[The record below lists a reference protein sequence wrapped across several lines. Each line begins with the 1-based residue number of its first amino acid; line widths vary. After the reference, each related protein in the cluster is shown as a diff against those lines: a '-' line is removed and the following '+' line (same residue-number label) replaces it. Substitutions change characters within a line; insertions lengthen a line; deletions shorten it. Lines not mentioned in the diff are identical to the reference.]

1 MASMKETLNGRIF
14 SNTLFLYF
22 RSLLII
28 AISLYT
34 SRIMLNALGIS
45 DFGIYN
51 VVGGIV
57 IIFGFLSSS
66 LSTATQ
72 RFLSYEL
79 GRDDKVRLK
88 KTFQMSVN
96 IHAFIA
102 LLIFLVSDFAGL
114 WFIEN
119 HMDIPGDRVSA
130 AKWVLQFSI
139 AAFVVD
145 VLCVPYKASVVAN
158 ERMSVFAGAGLIE
171 AILKLFAVVALYWA
185 SFDKLV
191 MYSFLIFCVTVVVR
205 GFYVFYCTKR
215 FSEARPGL
223 IWDFKLFRRLAGF
236 SSWSLIGGLA
246 FASNTQG
253 VNLLLNVFF
262 GPAVNAARGI
272 AFQIQGAV
280 NSFVIN
286 IQTAIG
292 PQIVK
297 SYAVDNHERMLNLV
311 YKGSK
316 YTFFLVFLLTLPM
329 MAETDAVLTY
339 WLGIV
344 PEHAKALTQ
353 LTIATVWVDSVSGTL
368 KMAANATGKI
378 MLFQISVGSLMF
390 LALPICYVVLEM
402 GGQPYTAFV
411 VMVVIS
417 ALALVARL
425 SILSAI
431 TAISFLD
438 FVRQVLF
445 KTVLVASVSA
455 AVALSVV
462 YTMPPGLIRF
472 LTVCIAS
479 TAVCC
484 SCIWALGL
492 DRQERQFL
500 INTVKN
506 QVAKYR

>member
-1 MASMKETLNGRIF
+1 MPARVVV
-14 SNTLFLYF
+14 
-22 RSLLII
+22 SLR
-28 AISLYT
+28 ACRAAES
-34 SRIMLNALGIS
+34 
-45 DFGIYN
+45 
-51 VVGGIV
+51 
-57 IIFGFLSSS
+57 
-66 LSTATQ
+66 
-72 RFLSYEL
+72 L
-79 GRDDKVRLK
+79 GRWR
-88 KTFQMSVN
+88 
-96 IHAFIA
+96 H
-102 LLIFLVSDFAGL
+102 
-114 WFIEN
+114 
-119 HMDIPGDRVSA
+119 PGPTRR
-130 AKWVLQFSI
+130 
-139 AAFVVD
+139 
-145 VLCVPYKASVVAN
+145 ASGP
-158 ERMSVFAGAGLIE
+158 R
-171 AILKLFAVVALYWA
+171 
-185 SFDKLV
+185 
-191 MYSFLIFCVTVVVR
+191 R
-205 GFYVFYCTKR
+205 G
-215 FSEARPGL
+215 
-223 IWDFKLFRRLAGF
+223 
-236 SSWSLIGGLA
+236 
-246 FASNTQG
+246 
-253 VNLLLNVFF
+253 
-262 GPAVNAARGI
+262 
-272 AFQIQGAV
+272 
-280 NSFVIN
+280 
-286 IQTAIG
+286 
-292 PQIVK
+292 
-297 SYAVDNHERMLNLV
+297 LV